1 MRTRMGRTQDKIEIK
16 GTAATIAAVSTPAG
30 VSGLAVIR
38 ISGPDGGSI
47 CDRLFRPIS
56 SKFKKASQMD
66 PYSLGVGYWH
76 DFTSGQLVD
85 QVVLSCFRGPNSYTG
100 EDVYEVSCHGS
111 PYVREAILAS
121 LLAAGAQAAG
131 PGEFSRR
138 AFVNGK
144 LDLAEAEAVMDMI
157 AAESSRQNQV
167 ALRQLRGQLSDAMA
181 ELREDFYQVLGQIEM
196 VIEFPDHED
205 SPEKRATILGRIKAL
220 ARVLE
225 EAVASFKQGR
235 VVREGYRVVIAG
247 RPNVGKSS
255 LLNALAGS
263 DKAIVTDQAGTTRDI
278 IEAQIIIDGLAVS
291 LTDTAGLRTTRDLV
305 EQEGISRAKEA
316 IDGAD
321 LIFYLFSPEDAS
333 SWAGD
338 LAQLEAWLAA
348 GKNLVAVAAK
358 EDLDRHADLVD
369 YLQTALAG
377 REVELLTFSK
387 YQKNQVKKVKDQ
399 IIKSFNKLG
408 RTESDAILITHLRH
422 KQVLSQ
428 SLDHV
433 QEAISAL
440 QANIPL
446 DLVSGLLRAGAEDLA
461 EITGDEVSEEL
472 IERIFSEFCVG
483 K

>member
-1 MRTRMGRTQDKIEIK
+1 MGRTQENIEIK
-16 GTAATIAAVSTPAG
+16 ETAATIAAVSTPAG
-30 VSGLAVIR
+30 ISGLAVIR
-38 ISGPDGGSI
+38 ISGPDAGLI
-47 CDRLFRPIS
+47 CDQLFHPVS
-56 SKFKKASQMD
+56 SRFKKASQMEA
-66 PYSLGVGYWH
+66 YSLGVGYWH
-76 DFTSGQLVD
+76 DLKSGQLVD

-138 AFVNGK
+138 AFINGK

-157 AAESSRQNQV
+157 ASESSRQNQV
-167 ALRQLRGQLSDAMA
+167 ALRQLRGQLSDSVTQ
-181 ELREDFYQVLGQIEM
+181 LREDFYQVLGQIEM
-196 VIEFPDHED
+196 IIEFPEHED
-205 SPEKRATILGRIKAL
+205 SPQNRDDIFEHLSSL
-220 ARVLE
+220 AHVLE
-225 EAVASFKQGR
+225 DAVASFRQGR
-235 VVREGYRVVIAG
+235 VVREGFQVVIAG

-255 LLNALAGS
+255 LLNALVGA

-278 IEAQIIIDGLAVS
+278 IEAQIIIDGLAVN
-291 LTDTAGLRTTRDLV
+291 LTDTAGLRTTSDLV
-305 EQEGISRAKEA
+305 EREGISRAKDA
-316 IDGAD
+316 VDKAD
-321 LIFYLFSPEDAS
+321 LIFYLFSPEDPT
-333 SWAGD
+333 SWADD
-338 LAQLEAWLAA
+338 LTQVETWLGE
-348 GKNLVAVAAK
+348 GKELVLLAAK
-358 EDLDRHADLVD
+358 EDLAGHADLVN

-377 REVELLTFSK
+377 REFELLTFSR
-387 YQKNQVKKVKDQ
+387 YQKDRLQEVKDQ

-408 RTESDAILITHLRH
+408 QTESDAILITHFRH

-428 SLDHV
+428 SLAHV

-440 QANIPL
+440 RSNIPL